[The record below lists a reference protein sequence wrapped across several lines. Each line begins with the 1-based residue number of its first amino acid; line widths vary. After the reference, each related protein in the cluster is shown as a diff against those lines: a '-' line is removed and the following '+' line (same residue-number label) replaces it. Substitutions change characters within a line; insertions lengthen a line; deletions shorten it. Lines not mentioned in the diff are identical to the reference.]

1 MASVEKVG
9 KRWRVPYYESVEGV
23 KRRRYRTFQKK
34 IDAEEFLA
42 DQRLEQQGSSLAVST
57 EERMLIVR
65 LRSVA
70 ALAGV
75 SLPEAVQELE
85 QVIKSRE
92 KQSPLLKD
100 AVAQYLTSCR
110 ERNKS
115 KDTLTQYS
123 GYLTDLITRHHGR
136 RVADVSR
143 ADALEYILTRYRND
157 ASRGFVRTSVVSFF
171 RWSQRQGWCT
181 GWDQKLTWDR
191 TRVMEQRVTIM
202 STEDFTAILRHAPES
217 IRLGLALM
225 GFVGIR
231 PEELTS
237 PHPKTVLRWADIDL
251 PSRCIHIPGAVS
263 KVGQIPMLTRPTAQ
277 RVEVDRSHP
286 EKRTPWAHH
295 HLQLSQ
301 LSRCAHPC
309 HDRGIHTHRMA
320 QGHSPAQCSLLRIP
334 RSRLRTRDRVAR
346 PHQPQN
352 ILSTL
357 QIRSISGHRSAVVCD
372 RALRDFNY
380 PNRRAEDP
388 DHSAQVVLARDNIL
402 IAIRVIDAPSDQ
414 LDHRD
419 LWPKNPIPPARSLP
433 PPHHPVNRRVWAPGG
448 LPGDRVTDL
457 HLFERD
463 GFIAENSISVTDQRA
478 HRFPEQD

>member
-75 SLPEAVQELE
+75 SLPEAVQKLE
-85 QVIKSRE
+85 QVIKTRE

-115 KDTLTQYS
+115 QDTLTQYS

-237 PHPKTVLRWADIDL
+237 PHPKTVLRWTDIDL

-263 KVGQIPMLTRPTAQ
+263 KVGKYRCLHDLPPNVWQWIEATPKNERRGHIITCNYRNFRAARTRAMIAGSKLSAWPKDILRHSAASYGFHVVGYERAIEWLGHTNPKTFFRHYKSAASAATAQ
-277 RVEVDRSHP
+277 Q
-286 EKRTPWAHH
+286 WYA
-295 HLQLSQ
+295 
-301 LSRCAHPC
+301 
-309 HDRGIHTHRMA
+309 
-320 QGHSPAQCSLLRIP
+320 
-334 RSRLRTRDRVAR
+334 
-346 PHQPQN
+346 
-352 ILSTL
+352 
-357 QIRSISGHRSAVVCD
+357 
-372 RALRDFNY
+372 
-380 PNRRAEDP
+380 
-388 DHSAQVVLARDNIL
+388 
-402 IAIRVIDAPSDQ
+402 IAP
-414 LDHRD
+414 
-419 LWPKNPIPPARSLP
+419 
-433 PPHHPVNRRVWAPGG
+433 
-448 LPGDRVTDL
+448 
-457 HLFERD
+457 
-463 GFIAENSISVTDQRA
+463 
-478 HRFPEQD
+478 